1 MTLDSSRTHRS
12 DPEGLIQSYVLR
24 VEEKNR
30 LAESEWKKIEEAK
43 KAKALADEKAA
54 KRKEEWDRTGF
65 YRYQNAASKRI
76 AQQRMDWFS
85 QQQKENEKRLSLQHA
100 QSAAPTRSSTG
111 GMPRDAEAAGRCADW
126 VQQLD
131 EQPFVPARRRRYL
144 KLEHTPKAPKPV
156 PVMRKVWPSNV
167 FRREEEQ
174 GAAEKPRSASAASL
188 QAASGGRGEERAS
201 RTGGSTR
208 SLRSEGSR
216 GRIISAG
223 LSRPLIY

>member
-1 MTLDSSRTHRS
+1 MSGKAGKGIGKPSEKRRRSQAKTKAGQDEESKDKKNEMDEKDKPVVNFANRGKYGGNWDGTKKS

-30 LAESEWKKIEEAK
+30 LAESEWKKETHQIEEAK

-144 KLEHTPKAPKPV
+144 KLEHSAEACGETILPVLVPK
-156 PVMRKVWPSNV
+156 
-167 FRREEEQ
+167 
-174 GAAEKPRSASAASL
+174 L
-188 QAASGGRGEERAS
+188 D
-201 RTGGSTR
+201 
-208 SLRSEGSR
+208 
-216 GRIISAG
+216 
-223 LSRPLIY
+223 